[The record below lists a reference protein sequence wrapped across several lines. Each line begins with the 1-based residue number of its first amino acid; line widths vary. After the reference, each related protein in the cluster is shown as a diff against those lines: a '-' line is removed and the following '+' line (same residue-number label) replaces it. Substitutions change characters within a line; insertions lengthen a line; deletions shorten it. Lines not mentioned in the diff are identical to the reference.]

1 MFYSSKEKKLITLD
15 EYINHMDEGQKDI
28 YFVSGD
34 KVEKIDQLPIVKKV
48 KEKGYE
54 ILYLTDNVDEFVLQS
69 LMNYKEK
76 NFKNISQGDLDLDS
90 EEEKKELE
98 KKAEESKDMLD
109 GLKEALGEKVKE
121 VKLSTRLVDDPVC
134 LSADEGMS
142 FEMEKVLS
150 AMPDG
155 NPYGMKATRI
165 LEINPSHP
173 IFTALQNGV
182 CTR

>member
-1 MFYSSKEKKLITLD
+1 MVQIIDGKK
-15 EYINHMDEGQKDI
+15 
-28 YFVSGD
+28 
-34 KVEKIDQLPIVKKV
+34 
-48 KEKGYE
+48 
-54 ILYLTDNVDEFVLQS
+54 
-69 LMNYKEK
+69 
-76 NFKNISQGDLDLDS
+76 ISQEIKDELR
-90 EEEKKELE
+90 EKVSTLKAQE
-98 KKAEESKDMLD
+98 KTICLAVSPS
-109 GLKEALGEKVKE
+109 LKALGIPGRARLFEVIEKVKE

-173 IFTALQNGV
+173 IFTALQNV
-182 CTR
+182 YAKDKERIMHNYCMIRHC